1 MNAAV
6 NLLVPNGLVVTFTGS
21 LRVVLVSVGPDISG
35 LGFKGSEFV
44 VAVASAPLRAL
55 VCLGEA
61 RDRP

>member
-1 MNAAV
+1 M

-35 LGFKGSEFV
+35 LGLKGSKFIA
-44 VAVASAPLRAL
+44 AVASAPLRAL